1 MGRVILLRIS
11 SPRLHYARSA
21 FVRLCVKSARSVT
34 SGHYEPQDMLMA
46 AIMVA
51 TNVAREEAR
60 RRGKT
65 YLVASTSQ
73 PMPDGERIR
82 RPGKR
87 SDAARR

>member
-1 MGRVILLRIS
+1 
-11 SPRLHYARSA
+11 
-21 FVRLCVKSARSVT
+21 
-34 SGHYEPQDMLMA
+34 MA